1 MGRHT
6 QPGTGAPTPDTGFW
20 VRIAAAGVVLVLAL
34 AWWVSSRGG
43 DDPLTTTS
51 PDRTT
56 SPPAASTTPSS
67 TTPSPSATSSPTSSS
82 LSSPSSSPSA
92 SAGSTK
98 RPPLLAFTVR
108 RKSYITV
115 RVPGGPTIVSRL
127 FQRGA
132 KRSFDAKV
140 LQVVNGRPSAV
151 RFVVNGRPRQPGPA
165 DQPET
170 FTVRRR

>member
-20 VRIAAAGVVLVLAL
+20 VRVGVAAAVVVVAL

-43 DDPLTTTS
+43 DDPVTATS
-51 PDRTT
+51 PDRSSSPAT
-56 SPPAASTTPSS
+56 SPATGSTSAS
-67 TTPSPSATSSPTSSS
+67 PSPTAT
-82 LSSPSSSPSA
+82 SPSA
-92 SAGSTK
+92 SSASPSASPSK
-98 RPPLLAFTVR
+98 RPPLLAFTVK

-115 RVPGGPTIVSRL
+115 RVPGGRTITSRL
-127 FQRGA
+127 FPAGA
-132 KRSFDAKV
+132 KRTFDAKV

-151 RFVVNGRPRQPGPA
+151 LFVVNGKPRKPGPA

-170 FTVRRR
+170 FTVRRP

>member
-20 VRIAAAGVVLVLAL
+20 VRAVAAGVVLVVAL
-34 AWWVSSRGG
+34 GWWLVSRGG
-43 DDPLTTTS
+43 EDDPVTTTS
-51 PDRTT
+51 PDRRS
-56 SPPAASTTPSS
+56 SPPAVSTTAA
-67 TTPSPSATSSPTSSS
+67 SPSPTSASAQES
-82 LSSPSSSPSA
+82 APASSSPSA
-92 SAGSTK
+92 TAGPTK

-115 RVPGGPTIVSRL
+115 RVPGGRTIVSRL
-127 FQRGA
+127 FQPGA
-132 KRSFDAKV
+132 KRTFDAKV

-151 RFVVNGRPRQPGPA
+151 RFVVNGRPREPGPA

>member
-20 VRIAAAGVVLVLAL
+20 VRIAAAAVVLLLAL
-34 AWWVSSRGG
+34 AWWVSSRSG
-43 DDPLTTTS
+43 DDPVTTTS

-56 SPPAASTTPSS
+56 SSPAASTTPS
-67 TTPSPSATSSPTSSS
+67 PSDTSSPTST
-82 LSSPSSSPSA
+82 SPSSSPSSSASA
-92 SAGSTK
+92 SAGPTR
-98 RPPLLAFTVR
+98 RPPLLAFAVK

-115 RVPGGPTIVSRL
+115 RVPGGRTIVSRL
-127 FQRGA
+127 FQPGA
-132 KRSFDAKV
+132 KRSFDAEV

-151 RFVVNGRPRQPGPA
+151 RFVVNGRPREPGPA

>member
-20 VRIAAAGVVLVLAL
+20 VRAAAAGVVLVVAL
-34 AWWVSSRGG
+34 VWWVSSRAG
-43 DDPLTTTS
+43 DDPVTTTS

-56 SPPAASTTPSS
+56 SPTAGSTSTSPSTTSASPPASAS
-67 TTPSPSATSSPTSSS
+67 QSPSAAAEP
-82 LSSPSSSPSA
+82 
-92 SAGSTK
+92 TK
-98 RPPLLAFTVR
+98 RAPLLAFSVKR
-108 RKSYITV
+108 NSYITV
-115 RVPGGPTIVSRL
+115 RVPGGRTIVSRL
-127 FQRGA
+127 FPAGA
-132 KRSFDAKV
+132 KRTFDAKV

-151 RFVVNGRPRQPGPA
+151 RFVVNGKPREPGPA

>member
-34 AWWVSSRGG
+34 AWWVSSQGG
-43 DDPLTTTS
+43 DDPVTTTG
-51 PDRTT
+51 RTT
-56 SPPAASTTPSS
+56 SSPAASTN
-67 TTPSPSATSSPTSSS
+67 PSPSATSAPTSASPS
-82 LSSPSSSPSA
+82 GSPSSSPSA
-92 SAGSTK
+92 SAAPTK
-98 RPPLLAFTVR
+98 RPPLLAFTVK

-115 RVPGGPTIVSRL
+115 RVPGGRTIVSRL
-127 FQRGA
+127 FQPGA
-132 KRSFDAKV
+132 KRSFDAEV

-151 RFVVNGRPRQPGPA
+151 RFVVNGRPREPGPA

-170 FTVRRR
+170 FTVRRS

>member
-20 VRIAAAGVVLVLAL
+20 VRAAAAGVVLVVAL
-34 AWWVSSRGG
+34 VWWVSARAG
-43 DDPLTTTS
+43 DDPVTTTS

-56 SPPAASTTPSS
+56 SPTAGSTSTPSS
-67 TTPSPSATSSPTSSS
+67 TTSASPSPSQ
-82 LSSPSSSPSA
+82 SPSA
-92 SAGSTK
+92 AAEPAK
-98 RPPLLAFTVR
+98 RAPLLAFSVK

-115 RVPGGPTIVSRL
+115 RVPGGRTIVSRL
-127 FQRGA
+127 FPAGA
-132 KRSFDAKV
+132 KRTFDAKV

-151 RFVVNGRPRQPGPA
+151 RFVVNGKPREPGPA